1 VLAAASSSGEIWTW
15 RTGRCPEIGP
25 AVPSP
30 AVEVASPAIG
40 PLEPRR
46 NDGSGS
52 DANRRGTGWPRGEGP
67 RPGGRGGFM
76 AFQPTTIAF
85 DSLGRLVVHDY
96 QGLRVSAE
104 AVGSVP
110 GPPKFLAAGSLT
122 QGSGP
127 FLTTALAKTSDGA
140 LMVVVRGSSFFLW
153 RADAPDT
160 LIPIELLPK
169 LASEVVTLPPPSA
182 NNPRGPAL
190 RSIQIS
196 PRGDRLYTVDQRGRE
211 SVLRAWAIE
220 LDQGAKSV
228 RASEVQS
235 TILEQSNRVVLRPDG
250 TILAVVEPTQ
260 VTLIDAHSLK
270 RISVL
275 TEPGKPT
282 ENLFWSTLAFSP
294 DGRSLAVGSFQGTIS
309 FWSLDVPTSPQLKLH
324 LPGHRG
330 QVTNLVFDH
339 QGRRLASAS
348 RPDSIV
354 EVWDLAV
361 IETELVRLKLAD

>member
-1 VLAAASSSGEIWTW
+1 
-15 RTGRCPEIGP
+15 
-25 AVPSP
+25 
-30 AVEVASPAIG
+30 
-40 PLEPRR
+40 
-46 NDGSGS
+46 
-52 DANRRGTGWPRGEGP
+52 
-67 RPGGRGGFM
+67 M

-96 QGLRVSAE
+96 QGLRISAE
-104 AVGSVP
+104 GVGSVP

-122 QGSGP
+122 QGSGT

-160 LIPIELLPK
+160 LIPIELSPK
-169 LASEVVTLPPPSA
+169 LASEVGTLPPPSG

-196 PRGDRLYTVDQRGRE
+196 PKGDRLYTVDQRGRE
-211 SVLRAWAIE
+211 SVLRAWNIE
-220 LDQGAKSV
+220 LAEGAKSA
-228 RASEVQS
+228 RALEQQS
-235 TILEQSNRVVLRPDG
+235 TVLEQSNRVTLRPDG

-260 VTLIDAHSLK
+260 VTLIDAHSLQP
-270 RISVL
+270 ICVL
-275 TEPGKPT
+275 TEPGTPT

-294 DGRSLAVGSFQGTIS
+294 DGRSLAVGSWQGTIS
-309 FWSLDVPTSPQLKLH
+309 LWSLDVPTRPRLKLH

-330 QVTNLVFDH
+330 MVTNLTYDPR
-339 QGRRLASAS
+339 GRRLAIAS